1 MSPRTRIA
9 APDERNSRPAS
20 MSPSHLDHTSL
31 GSRDKRLDQPLARRS
46 EEAVGR
52 STTRLLLLSRLLLSG
67 AVDSL
72 CPSNPV
78 RPFHQ
83 LKLSIC
89 ILPPFD
95 GVQPPR

>member
-9 APDERNSRPAS
+9 APDERNSHPAS

-46 EEAVGR
+46 EEAVGC
-52 STTRLLLLSRLLLSG
+52 STTHLLLPRLLLSG

-72 CPSNPV
+72 CP
-78 RPFHQ
+78 
-83 LKLSIC
+83 
-89 ILPPFD
+89 
-95 GVQPPR
+95 